1 MSLKEQITRTE
12 NLETKLKKGI
22 KNINN
27 VIVRGGGVQSTS
39 VAEVPDNITKM
50 LGQYSKVASG
60 SFSCGN
66 RLMNG
71 TEINMNLAFT
81 PKRIIACVSSTN
93 VGVRFDR
100 GSADSSEHYSEG
112 SAYRVEGNN
121 RMASFWIY
129 NITKSK
135 FTIGTG
141 REIGYEGVLVSWIA
155 LG

>member
-1 MSLKEQITRTE
+1 MLKETIDKTRELT
-12 NLETKLKKGI
+12 
-22 KNINN
+22 NN
-27 VIVRGGGVQSTS
+27 VKIAKNEINDAIVRGGGVQSTS

-100 GSADSSEHYSEG
+100 GSADSSKHYSEG

>member
-1 MSLKEQITRTE
+1 
-12 NLETKLKKGI
+12 
-22 KNINN
+22 
-27 VIVRGGGVQSTS
+27 
-39 VAEVPDNITKM
+39 M

-66 RLMNG
+66 RLMNE

>member
-1 MSLKEQITRTE
+1 MSSF
-12 NLETKLKKGI
+12 G
-22 KNINN
+22 
-27 VIVRGGGVQSTS
+27 GGGVQSTS
-39 VAEVPDNITKM
+39 VEQIPENITKM

-100 GSADSSEHYSEG
+100 GSADSSKHYSEG